1 LTDYDDGFDIP
12 GDIKPYSFEPLV
24 KNVTDSINCEELAAP
39 SAYVDPEQPPVPPT
53 PSAGPQQS
61 WIGVYFLV
69 LI

>member
-1 LTDYDDGFDIP
+1 M
-12 GDIKPYSFEPLV
+12 